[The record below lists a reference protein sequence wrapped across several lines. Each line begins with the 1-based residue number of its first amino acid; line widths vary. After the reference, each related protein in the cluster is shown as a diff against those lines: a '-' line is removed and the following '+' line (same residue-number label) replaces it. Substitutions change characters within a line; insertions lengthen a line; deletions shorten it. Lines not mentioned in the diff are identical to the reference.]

1 MTVFNAFLRVI
12 RRNIGTII
20 LYTAIV
26 LIFAAA
32 NSGADNGNTGFSGE
46 KPDIMV
52 INLDNDSILSK
63 GFVSYLDENTVLKD
77 IQGGDEAV
85 SDALFY
91 REISSLITIP
101 KGFEKDI
108 LSGKTAQVEI
118 SSPGTASSELTKM
131 TVQRYLR
138 ALYTFADKYDDPEI
152 LVSKAEDALAGKTEV
167 TLITKLDTN
176 SLSKVSSYFNFA
188 AYSLMSCI
196 MFIICLVLSSFNIPE
211 VRKRTIVSSMSYKKF
226 NLHLILSCFCY
237 ALAVWIFFMLLGR
250 IMAGE
255 IVFTARGAAFIINS
269 LVFTAC
275 VLALAFLFSTLLKE
289 KNAVTGIINVVTL
302 GCSFLCGVF
311 VPAEFLPSWVLT
323 AAHALPTYWY
333 VENNNFLSATESL
346 RSNLNHYVINLSVLT
361 GFTILFALAG
371 PIVSGL
377 KRRE

>member
-26 LIFAAA
+26 IIFSAA
-32 NSGADNGNTGFSGE
+32 NSGSNNESTGFTAE

-52 INLDNDSILSK
+52 VDLDNDSVLSK
-63 GFVSYLDENTVLKD
+63 GFTAFLEENAVLKNID
-77 IQGGDEAV
+77 GGDEAV
-85 SDALFY
+85 ADALFY

-101 KGFEKDI
+101 EGFEKDI
-108 LSGKTAQVEI
+108 VSGKTPQVEI

-138 ALYTFADKYDDPEI
+138 ALKVFAEKYSDPDVI
-152 LVSKAEDALAGKTEV
+152 ARKAQDALAGKTEV
-167 TLITKLDTN
+167 SMMTKLDTA
-176 SLSKVSSYFNFA
+176 SMTKVSSYFNFA

-196 MFIICLVLSSFNIPE
+196 MFIICLVLSSFNSPM
-211 VRKRTIVSSMSYKKF
+211 VHKRTVVSSMNFRKY
-226 NLHLILSCFCY
+226 NLHLILSCLSY
-237 ALAVWIFFMLLGR
+237 ALAVWVFFMILGR

-255 IVFTARGAAFIINS
+255 TVFTARGAAFIINS

-275 VLALAFLFSTLLKE
+275 VLAMAFFFSTLLKE

-311 VPAEFLPSWVLT
+311 VPAQFLPSWVLT

-333 VENNNFLSATESL
+333 VENNDFLAQTQSL
-346 RSNLNHYVINLSVLT
+346 RGDLTHYIIDLSVLA
-361 GFTILFALAG
+361 GFTVLFAAAG
-371 PIVSGL
+371 IIISGI